1 VELCTYWASASGA
14 TKGTLTVTPS
24 SPINFQVISVREPI
38 ELGERVT
45 KYHVE
50 IQQNGSWSSPQD
62 QSGNMVA
69 GTVIGNR
76 QLWQMKTTSASA
88 IRLDI
93 ESARGVPAIA
103 EFAVY

>member
-1 VELCTYWASASGA
+1 
-14 TKGTLTVTPS
+14 
-24 SPINFQVISVREPI
+24 VISVREPI

-50 IQQNGSWSSPQD
+50 ILQNGSWTTPQD

-76 QLWQMKTTSASA
+76 QLWQMKMTSASGV
-88 IRLDI
+88 RLVI
-93 ESARGVPAIA
+93 ESAREVPAIS